1 MENEN
6 QLSDYEAGNGLKPV
20 GELSREEARAEIAKM
35 NQGGDSHPYFNEFN
49 LQHRN
54 AVERMQGLISRLSL
68 SDEEKAKQA
77 QVAKEKLQQES
88 DALWDKYEKDRLEET
103 IRRGQ
108 DKIREKLAAEGK
120 TVSLDDAGQIIT
132 NAQDVF
138 SELEKAGIVDEGFRE
153 FLEDDAEEGQ
163 EAEGDR
169 LENLEAF
176 DVLNSLLARYR
187 AWAEKKGRK

>member
-1 MENEN
+1 MEESQGPSN
-6 QLSDYEAGNGLKPV
+6 YELANSLPAV
-20 GELSREEARAEIAKM
+20 DQMDRTAAQQEIAKM
-35 NQGGDSHPYFNEFN
+35 NTGGPDHPLWNEFN
-49 LQHRN
+49 LDHRA
-54 AVERMQGLISRLSL
+54 AVSRLQRLLDHVKISP
-68 SDEEKAKQA
+68 EERKAQA
-77 QVAKEKLQQES
+77 EEQKVKLDRETS
-88 DALWDKYEKDRLEET
+88 ALWDKYEKDRLEET

-169 LENLEAF
+169 VENIQAF
-176 DVLNSLLARYR
+176 HAINGLLARYR
-187 AWAEKKGRK
+187 AWAERKGRK